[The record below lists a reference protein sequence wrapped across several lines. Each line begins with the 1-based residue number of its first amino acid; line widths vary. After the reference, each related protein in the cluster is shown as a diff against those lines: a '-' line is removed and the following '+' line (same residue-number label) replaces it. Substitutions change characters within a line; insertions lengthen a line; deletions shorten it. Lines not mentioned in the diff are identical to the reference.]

1 MTKKV
6 YINEINN
13 LTKEL
18 YNYYENLYI
27 RNSKKDFNEFYK
39 SINEVDKIWGI
50 HLDGRLYIHSRATK
64 SQLEELYTDLI
75 NYISDK
81 HINL

>member
-6 YINEINN
+6 YINEIKS
-13 LTKEL
+13 LTKGL

-27 RNSKKDFNEFYK
+27 RNGKNDFDGFYK
-39 SINEVDKIWGI
+39 SINEVDHIWGI
-50 HLDGRLYIHSRATK
+50 HLDGRLYIHSRAK
-64 SQLEELYTDLI
+64 KAQLEELYADLV

-81 HINL
+81 HINF

>member
-6 YINEINN
+6 YINEIKS

-18 YNYYENLYI
+18 YRYYENLYI
-27 RNSKKDFNEFYK
+27 RNGKKDFNGFYK
-39 SINEVDKIWGI
+39 AISEVDRIWGTY
-50 HLDGRLYIHSRATK
+50 LEGRLYIHSRAK
-64 SQLEELYTDLI
+64 KAQLEGLYIDLV

>member
-27 RNSKKDFNEFYK
+27 RNGKNDFYGFFK
-39 SINEVDKIWGI
+39 AKQPVDHIWGK
-50 HLDGRLYIHSRATK
+50 HLDGRLYIHSKAK
-64 SQLEELYTDLI
+64 KAQLEELYADLV

>member
-27 RNSKKDFNEFYK
+27 RNGKKDFNEFYK

-64 SQLEELYTDLI
+64 SQLEELYADLI